1 MKKFFTFVLLA
12 AFLPLAVFASADE
25 KAVLFVKELTDNV
38 ITNVLESKENQEK
51 KEADFKKYFTQ
62 ALDLP
67 SIGRFVLGRYWKSAD
82 KQQRDDFI
90 QIFMDATA
98 KSWADRFNLYTGQQL
113 EFLGSRFMNNNPN
126 QIYVD
131 SKIMDKKSP
140 VEVIWRLQKKQDSYK
155 IIDIIIENV
164 SMALTY
170 RNEYNAFLQSHNGDI
185 AALIN
190 QIRQKG
196 ADAREDK
203 IN

>member
-1 MKKFFTFVLLA
+1 MKKLFTFILLA
-12 AFLPLAVFASADE
+12 ALMPRIVFASADE

-38 ITNVLESKENQEK
+38 ITNVLESKENQTK
-51 KEADFKKYFTQ
+51 KEEDFKKYFTQ

-67 SIGRFVLGRYWKSAD
+67 AIGRFVLGRYWRSAD
-82 KQQRDDFI
+82 KEQRDEFV
-90 QIFMDATA
+90 QVFMDATT
-98 KSWADRFNLYTGQQL
+98 KSWGDRFNLYTGQKL
-113 EFLGSRFMNNNPN
+113 EFLGSRLMNNNPD

-140 VEVIWRLQKKQDSYK
+140 VEVIWRLQKKKDSYK

-185 AALIN
+185 NALIT
-190 QIRQKG
+190 QIKQKG
-196 ADAREDK
+196 TDTRKNEES
-203 IN
+203 

>member
-1 MKKFFTFVLLA
+1 MKKFFTFILLT

-25 KAVLFVKELTDNV
+25 KAVLFVKELTDNI

-90 QIFMDATA
+90 QIFMDATT

-113 EFLGSRFMNNNPN
+113 EFLGSRFMNDNPN

-203 IN
+203 ID